1 MSYYLENWQNAISE
15 MKYSNTYKCA
25 WGHAILELVYN
36 NDINVNTLS
45 LKFNDISEII
55 FRYYWNQIVILRV
68 WQGPIK
74 QKPRIQKLIED
85 IFEKSDAKRTDYKK
99 LRFEIVR
106 EQLLESGLYL
116 NIINDISN
124 ILLIDVSTRF
134 MNIDRQSSRIY
145 FLNKETKE
153 IIFTKDEAV
162 EIKKNAVRLTKEI
175 SKKWGEQICKFNLSK
190 IEEIQNNRVIFKEK
204 ILYQLKI
211 ESLGVIDD
219 KLCDPMLNIFQFILS
234 ESKIHEIEDTKL
246 KIEIREND
254 SFLDQKSKSIQA
266 DSLSNEKKYNLGVNK
281 NLYETIINIIGEYKV
296 ITKFKLFQE
305 LRNHR
310 HTDEDLIMRL
320 IHELIEDRIVH
331 YTSMGYELL
340 KNDIFSFVN
349 GVGDI
354 RRRKILSDRLN
365 GMTLEQIAKIQ
376 NLTRERVRQL
386 VNDILKNRVP
396 IIEDRYKEYFE
407 EYNFTLVQFTRLF
420 KVSDMVYNLFKY
432 ETKQGEKSVFEF
444 VAVHKVDEDLINN
457 IVSMENGD
465 LLIFNGEII
474 RNSIPALVE
483 HILRTH
489 DRPIKYNDL
498 HRIYL
503 KIVEKKFSTFSNLYE
518 SKLRNFESICD
529 RIPNSLTCNLSR
541 IRYYDFSKHEFTQL
555 LRVLDSYNLNIH
567 ISTEFIFR
575 KLGKYLKSININ
587 DQYEL
592 HSLLRKLKEKDDRY
606 VFLRMPMIQIG
617 TLSKKEFIKREI
629 EKNRFFKTK
638 EILKYFDDNFGF
650 DQKSLKTYLYD
661 EFSDFTYSDIIRPDY
676 KFLKDKQISD
686 ILRVMINE
694 IVFNDEFLDI
704 LNRFTENGELFLNNY
719 NIRKLGYLPFS
730 GYCIKA
736 EYKKA
741 ENYFRTLILRHESLK
756 LERNID
762 ERIRK
767 LTSFLQVLSSLVKN
781 LEYVQIDEGYYA
793 KVDSLSNSG
802 INRLL
807 LINLI
812 ASIEDEI
819 RICKFATIDT
829 LNYVK
834 GNSILENSGLD
845 ENILAYLLKN
855 SSNLSIKKIGGK
867 FLFGS
872 PNSSDVLFDL
882 IKSIIKDKNNFKIY
896 DIKKWILEKFN
907 IDVEEE
913 KIRSTVMTSNYYY
926 SEEFDATFVSKK
938 NYLKEVYDD
947 KEFIIE
953 RIQ

>member
-1 MSYYLENWQNAISE
+1 MSYYLENWQNAINE

-36 NDINVNTLS
+36 QDINVSTLS

-74 QKPRIQKLIED
+74 QKPRVQKLIEE
-85 IFEKSDAKRTDYKK
+85 IFDKSDAKRTDYKK
-99 LRFEIVR
+99 MRFEIVR

-116 NIINDISN
+116 NVINDISN

-162 EIKKNAVRLTKEI
+162 EIKKNAVRLSKEI

-204 ILYQLKI
+204 ILHQLKI
-211 ESLGVIDD
+211 ESLDVVDD
-219 KLCDPMLNIFQFILS
+219 KLSDPMLNIFQFMIS
-234 ESKIHEIEDTKL
+234 KSKIHEIEDTKL
-246 KIEIREND
+246 EIEIRKND
-254 SFLDQKSKSIQA
+254 FILDPKSKSVLA
-266 DSLSNEKKYNLGVNK
+266 GSLNNGKNYSLGVNK
-281 NLYETIINIIGEYKV
+281 NLHETIINIIGEYNI
-296 ITKFKLFQE
+296 ITKFKLVQE
-305 LRNHR
+305 LISHGY
-310 HTDEDLIMRL
+310 TDEELIISI
-320 IHELIEDRIVH
+320 IHKLIEDRVVH
-331 YTSMGYELL
+331 YTSLGYQLL
-340 KNDIFSFVN
+340 RNDIFGFVN
-349 GVGDI
+349 GISDA
-354 RRRKILSDRLN
+354 RKRKILSDRLS
-365 GMTLEQIAKIQ
+365 GMTLEQIAKIH

-386 VNDILKNRVP
+386 VSDILKNRVP

-407 EYNFTLVQFTRLF
+407 EYNFTLIQFTKLL
-420 KVSDMVYNLFKY
+420 KVPEMVYNLFKY

-444 VAVHKVDEDLINN
+444 VVKYKVDEDLINN
-457 IVSMENGD
+457 IVSMEKGD
-465 LLIFNGEII
+465 YLILNGEVI
-474 RNSIPALVE
+474 RNSMPSLVE
-483 HILRTH
+483 QILKTH
-489 DRPIKYNDL
+489 DKPLKYNDL
-498 HRIYL
+498 YRMYMRM
-503 KIVEKKFSTFSNLYE
+503 VERRFSTFSNLQE
-518 SKLRNFESICD
+518 SKIRNFISVCD
-529 RIPNSLTCNLSR
+529 RIPSSLTCNLSR
-541 IRYYDFSKHEFTQL
+541 IKYYDFAKHEFTQL
-555 LRVLDSYNLNIH
+555 LRVLDSYNLSIH
-567 ISTEFIFR
+567 ISTELILR

-617 TLSKKEFIKREI
+617 TLNKKEFIKREI
-629 EKNRFFKTK
+629 EKNRLFKTK

-650 DQKSLKTYLYD
+650 DQKSLKTYLND
-661 EFSDFTYSDIIRPDY
+661 EFSDFTYNDIIRPDY
-676 KFLKDKQISD
+676 RFLKDKQISD
-686 ILRVMINE
+686 ILCVMVNE
-694 IVFNDEFLDI
+694 IVFNDELLDI
-704 LNRFTENGELFLNNY
+704 LNRFTENGELYLNNY

-741 ENYFRTLILRHESLK
+741 ENYFRFLILRHDRLK
-756 LERNID
+756 LERHID

-781 LEYVQIDEGYYA
+781 LDYVQIDEGYYV
-793 KVDSLSNSG
+793 KVDSLLNSG
-802 INRLL
+802 INRPLL
-807 LINLI
+807 FNLI

-829 LNYVK
+829 LDYVK
-834 GNSILENSGLD
+834 GNSILETSGLD

-867 FLFGS
+867 FLFGA
-872 PNSSDVLFDL
+872 PNSNDVLFDL
-882 IKSIIKDKNNFKIY
+882 IKSIINGKDNFKVY
-896 DIKKWILEKFN
+896 DIRKWILEKFN

-913 KIRSTVMTSNYYY
+913 KIRTIVMTSNYYY

-938 NYLKEVYDD
+938 NYLKEVYND
-947 KEFIIE
+947 KESIID
-953 RIQ
+953 RV